1 MNVRT
6 LAKLFAERP
15 RTVILVFT
23 ILTALIGS
31 QAQNIYMVSDY
42 TQYLP
47 ENDPTLGLWDRINA
61 EFNFGSTIVILV
73 NQTGLADDDIRN
85 YAVLKEMDDLYR
97 VLVENPAKK
106 GEETGIAEGGFR
118 SIALLIRGENAKPDT
133 LTVEKGGGHKLFSIP
148 VGEDAQHD
156 IYQYMGRTSITSMK
170 GVLYTKDF
178 RYAAIIIQ
186 LKEDADYEKVLE
198 NVQKAIDD
206 EGNRETRMTIT
217 GTIAMQKAIQ
227 KNSMQSMVIV
237 FPLSIIFVSIILF
250 FFHRSIK
257 GIIIA
262 FLPPAFAL
270 ALTFGVLGIVA
281 SELTILSVAIVALLI
296 ALGVDYSIHLMNRL
310 ADEKEIKDD
319 VDRIEKILR
328 STGKAVLLST
338 ITTVIGFGSLMIS
351 SMSPMVTF
359 GFGCAMGIML
369 CFISALVLVPC
380 FSLILKFEKT
390 GKIPKWGAFA
400 EFAVKNRYRVMLVAI
415 FFAIM
420 SVILIP
426 QVTTDVNYFDMAP
439 EGLAEVDAMF
449 EYSERFGQG
458 GNFNAFLIETEPGG
472 LEDVEVMQAIY
483 DMEVK
488 MRTKGATVTSIADA
502 ILEYYNIIDRN
513 AIIAKL
519 ANLTDADNIIFDK
532 ISQEGV
538 VNEEHSKTIV
548 LVSLPVGMSM
558 QDIQKSIDDL
568 NDIASKTYLPKN
580 GKISQLTGQDAVYVS
595 VNLKLS
601 DEQARSMV
609 IALLLVLA
617 VLIIMFN
624 SSLYGFL
631 TMIPVA
637 FVLMWEPGFLVATDI
652 SLSPVTITIAS
663 IMIGIGID
671 YGVHI
676 THRVREELAN
686 GVSKRDA
693 TKIAIEKTGLSLVEA
708 AFTTIFGMAS
718 IFFIGI
724 NALSEFVIVIIF
736 MTSMSC
742 IAAALILP
750 VFYENRF
757 IK

>member
-1 MNVRT
+1 MNIRT

-23 ILTALIGS
+23 ILTVLIGS

-47 ENDPTLGLWDRINA
+47 QDDPTLELWDRINE
-61 EFNFGSTIVILV
+61 EFNFGSTIIILV
-73 NQTGLADDDIRN
+73 NQTGLADDDIRH
-85 YAVLKEMDDLYR
+85 YAVLKEMDDLYK

-106 GEETGIAEGGFR
+106 GEETGLAEGGFR
-118 SIALLIRGENAKPDT
+118 SLALLIRGENSKDDT
-133 LTVEKGGGHKLFSIP
+133 LPVEKGGGHKSFSIP
-148 VGEDAQHD
+148 LDQDD
-156 IYQYMGRTSITSMK
+156 IYQYMGRTDIASMK
-170 GVLYTKDF
+170 GVLYTTDF

-186 LKEDADYEKVLE
+186 LTEDADYDKVLE

-217 GTIAMQKAIQ
+217 GTVAMRKAIQ
-227 KNSMQSMVIV
+227 KNSMQNMVIV
-237 FPLSIIFVSIILF
+237 FPIAIIFVSIVLF

-270 ALTFGVLGIVA
+270 ALTFGMLGIVA
-281 SELTILSVAIVALLI
+281 PELSILSVATVALLV

-310 ADEKEIKDD
+310 ADEKDIKDD

-359 GFGCAMGIML
+359 GFGCAIGIL
-369 CFISALVLVPC
+369 FCFVSAVVLVPC
-380 FSLILKFEKT
+380 FSLVLKFEKT
-390 GKIPKWGAFA
+390 GKIPKWRAFA
-400 EFAVKNRYRVMLVAI
+400 NFAIKNRYRVILVASC
-415 FFAIM
+415 FAIIA
-420 SVILIP
+420 VILIP

-439 EGLAEVDAMF
+439 EGLDEVKAMF

-472 LEDVEVMQAIY
+472 LEELEVLQAISNMQK
-483 DMEVK
+483 D
-488 MRTKGATVTSIADA
+488 MRTKGATVSSIADV
-502 ILEYYNIIDRN
+502 ILEYSEIIDRS
-513 AIIAKL
+513 AIIEKL
-519 ANLTDADNIIFDK
+519 ANLTEAKSIIFDK
-532 ISQEGV
+532 IAQEGIV
-538 VNEEHSKTIV
+538 DEDHSKTIV
-548 LVSLPVGMSM
+548 LVSLPIGMSM
-558 QDIQKSIDDL
+558 QDIQKTIGEL
-568 NDIASKTYLPKN
+568 NEIASSTYLPKN
-580 GKISQLTGQDAVYVS
+580 GKISELTGQDAVYVS
-595 VNLKLS
+595 VNTKLS

-617 VLIIMFN
+617 VLIVIFN

-637 FVLMWEPGFLVATDI
+637 FVLMWEPGFLVSTDI
-652 SLSPVTITIAS
+652 ALSPVTITIAS

-693 TKIAIEKTGLSLVEA
+693 TKTAIEKTGLSLVEA
-708 AFTTIFGMAS
+708 ALTTIFGMAS

-724 NALSEFVIVIIF
+724 NALSQFVIVIIF
-736 MTSMSC
+736 MTAMSC

>member
-23 ILTALIGS
+23 ILTALIGI

-47 ENDPTLGLWDRINA
+47 EDDPTLELWEKINE
-61 EFNFGSTIVILV
+61 EFNFGSTIVIFI
-73 NQTGLADDDIRN
+73 NQTGRSYYDIREPL
-85 YAVLKEMDDLYR
+85 VLKEMDEIYK
-97 VLVENPAKK
+97 VLVENPTNK
-106 GEETGIAEGGFR
+106 GEDTGIAEGGFR
-118 SIALLIRGENAKPDT
+118 SLSLLIRKENAKDDT
-133 LTVEKGGGHKLFSIP
+133 LPVSKGGGHGSKSIP
-148 VGEDAQHD
+148 DGLDDVKH
-156 IYQYMGRTSITSMK
+156 YMARTELSAMK
-170 GVLYTKDF
+170 GVLYTADYQ
-178 RYAAIIIQ
+178 YAAIIIQ
-186 LKEDADYEKVLE
+186 LTEDADYDAVLE
-198 NVQKAIDD
+198 NVQNAID
-206 EGNRETRMTIT
+206 NRGTKYTDMTIT
-217 GTIAMQKAIQ
+217 GTVAMQKAIQ
-227 KNSMQSMVIV
+227 QNSMQNMVII
-237 FPLSIIFVSIILF
+237 FPIAIIFVSIVLF

-257 GIIIA
+257 GILIA

-281 SELTILSVAIVALLI
+281 PQLTIISVAIVALLI

-310 ADEKEIKDD
+310 ADEKEITDD

-359 GFGCAMGIML
+359 GFGCAVGIL
-369 CFISALVLVPC
+369 FCFMSAVVLVPC

-390 GKIPKWGAFA
+390 GKIPKWRAFA
-400 EFAVKNRYRVMLVAI
+400 EFAVRNRYRVILIAT
-415 FFAIM
+415 FFAVM
-420 SVILIP
+420 SVLLIP

-439 EGLAEVDAMF
+439 EGLPEVDAMF

-458 GNFNAFLIETEPGG
+458 GNFNAFLVETEPGG
-472 LEDVEVMQAIY
+472 LEDIEVLTAISNMEK
-483 DMEVK
+483 DME
-488 MRTKGATVTSIADA
+488 TKGVTVSSIADS
-502 ILEYYNIIDRN
+502 ILEYSEILDRN
-513 AIIAKL
+513 AIIEKL
-519 ANLTDADNIIFDK
+519 ANLTEAKTIIFDK
-532 ISQEGV
+532 IAQEGV
-538 VNEEHSKTIV
+538 VNEEHSKTII

-558 QDIQKSIDDL
+558 RDIQKTIDEL
-568 NDIASKTYLPKN
+568 NDIASSTNLPRN
-580 GKISQLTGQDAVYVS
+580 GKVSQLAGQDAVYVS

-617 VLIIMFN
+617 VLIVIFN
-624 SSLYGFL
+624 SSIYGFL

-686 GVSKRDA
+686 GLSKREA
-693 TKIAIEKTGLSLVEA
+693 SKTAIEKTGLSLVEA
-708 AFTTIFGMAS
+708 ALTTIFGMAS
-718 IFFIGI
+718 IFFVGI

-736 MTSMSC
+736 MTAMSC

>member
-6 LAKLFAERP
+6 LAKLFATRP

-23 ILTALIGS
+23 MLTVLIGS

-47 ENDPTLGLWDRINA
+47 DDDPTLELWEKINQ
-61 EFNFGSTIVILV
+61 EFNFGSTIVIFV

-85 YAVLKEMDDLYR
+85 YAVLKEMDDLYK
-97 VLVENPAKK
+97 VLVENPAGD
-106 GEETGIAEGGFR
+106 GEETGIASFR
-118 SIALLIRGENAKPDT
+118 SVSVLIRQENSKPET
-133 LTVEKGGGHKLFSIP
+133 IPVNKGGGHGSFSIP
-148 VGEDAQHD
+148 LNQDD
-156 IYQYMGRTSITSMK
+156 IYQYMGRSSISSMEN
-170 GVLYTKDF
+170 VLFTKDKI
-178 RYAAIIIQ
+178 YAAIIIQ
-186 LKEDADYEKVLE
+186 LKEDADYDKVLE
-198 NVQKAIDD
+198 NVEKAIDA
-206 EGNRETRMTIT
+206 EGNQETKMTIT
-217 GTIAMQKAIQ
+217 GTVAMQRAIQ
-227 KNSMQSMVIV
+227 KSNTENLRWV
-237 FPLSIIFVSIILF
+237 FVLSIIFVSIVLF

-262 FLPPAFAL
+262 FLPPAFSL
-270 ALTFGVLGIVA
+270 ALTFGMLGIVA
-281 SELTILSVAIVALLI
+281 PQLSIVSVAIVALLI

-328 STGKAVLLST
+328 STGRAVLLST
-338 ITTVIGFGSLMIS
+338 VTTVIGFGSLMIS

-359 GFGCAMGIML
+359 GFGCAIGIMF
-369 CFISALVLVPC
+369 CFISAVILVPC

-390 GKIPKWGAFA
+390 AKIPRWKAFA
-400 EFAVKNRYRVMLVAI
+400 EFAIRNRYRVILVAS

-420 SVILIP
+420 SVMLIP

-439 EGLAEVDAMF
+439 EGLPEVDAMF

-458 GNFNAFLIETEPGG
+458 GNFNAFLVQTEPGG

-483 DMEVK
+483 DMELK
-488 MRTKGATVTSIADA
+488 MRAKGVTVTSIADS
-502 ILEYYNIIDRN
+502 ILEFYNIIDRN
-513 AIIAKL
+513 AIVDKL

-532 ISQEGV
+532 IAQEGV
-538 VNEEHSKTIV
+538 VNEDHSKTIV

-558 QDIQKSIDDL
+558 QNIQQTINEL
-568 NDIASKTYLPKN
+568 NDIASSTNLPRS

-595 VNLKLS
+595 VNTKLS
-601 DEQARSMV
+601 DEQARSMI

-617 VLIIMFN
+617 VLIVIFN

-652 SLSPVTITIAS
+652 ALSPVTITIAS

-686 GVSKRDA
+686 GLSRREASK
-693 TKIAIEKTGLSLVEA
+693 TAIEKTGLSLVEA
-708 AFTTIFGMAS
+708 ALTTIFGMAS

-724 NALSEFVIVIIF
+724 TALSEFVVVIIF
-736 MTSMSC
+736 MTAMSC

-750 VFYENRF
+750 VFYEF
-757 IK
+757 KFLK

>member
-15 RTVILVFT
+15 RTVILVF
-23 ILTALIGS
+23 IVITALIGI

-47 ENDPTLGLWDRINA
+47 QDDPSLELWDRIYE
-61 EFNFGSTIVILV
+61 EFNFGSTIVIFV
-73 NQTGLADDDIRN
+73 NQTGLADNDIRSH
-85 YAVLKEMDDLYR
+85 AVLKEMDDLYK
-97 VLVENPAKK
+97 VLVENPVAV
-106 GEETGIAEGGFR
+106 GEETGIASFR
-118 SIALLIRGENAKPDT
+118 SISVLIREENSKADT
-133 LTVEKGGGHKLFSIP
+133 IPVELGGGHESYSIP
-148 VGEDAQHD
+148 LDQKD
-156 IYQYMGRTSITSMK
+156 IYQYMGRTSISSMK
-170 GVLYTKDF
+170 NVLFTKDF

-186 LKEDADYEKVLE
+186 LTEDVDYDIVLE
-198 NVQKAIDD
+198 NIQKAIDD

-217 GTIAMQKAIQ
+217 GTVAMQKAIQ
-227 KNSMQSMVIV
+227 KNSMSNISII
-237 FPLSIIFVSIILF
+237 FPLAIIFVSIVLF
-250 FFHRSIK
+250 FFHRSVK

-270 ALTFGVLGIVA
+270 LLSFGSLGIVA
-281 SELTILSVAIVALLI
+281 PQLTILSVAIVALLI
-296 ALGVDYSIHLMNRL
+296 GLGVDYSIHLMNRF
-310 ADEKEIKDD
+310 ADEKGIKND
-319 VDRIEKILR
+319 VDRIEKVLR

-351 SMSPMVTF
+351 SMAPMVTF
-359 GFGCAMGIML
+359 GFGCAIGIL
-369 CFISALVLVPC
+369 YCFISAIVLVPC
-380 FSLILKFEKT
+380 FSIILKFER
-390 GKIPKWGAFA
+390 GVKIPKWSAFA
-400 EFAVKNRYRVMLVAI
+400 EFAVRNRYRVILIAS

-420 SVILIP
+420 SVLLVP
-426 QVTTDVNYFDMAP
+426 QVTTDVNYFDMSP
-439 EGLAEVDAMF
+439 EGLPEVDAMF

-483 DMEVK
+483 DMQVQ
-488 MRTKGATVTSIADA
+488 MRTKGVTVTSIADA

-513 AIIAKL
+513 AIINKL
-519 ANLTDADNIIFDK
+519 ANLTDADNIIFDR
-532 ISQEGV
+532 IAQEGI
-538 VNEEHSKTIV
+538 VNEEHSKTII

-558 QDIQKSIDDL
+558 QDIQQTIDEL
-568 NDIASKTYLPKN
+568 NNIASATNLPKN
-580 GKISQLTGQDAVYVS
+580 GKVSQLTGQDAVYVS
-595 VNLKLS
+595 VNVKLS
-601 DEQARSMV
+601 NEQTRSMV

-617 VLIIMFN
+617 VLIVIFN

-686 GVSKRDA
+686 GLSKRNA
-693 TKIAIEKTGLSLVEA
+693 TKTAIEKTGLSLVEA
-708 AFTTIFGMAS
+708 ALTTIFGMAS

-724 NALSEFVIVIIF
+724 NALSQFVTVIIF
-736 MTSMSC
+736 MTAMSC